1 MPIQN
6 IKRIRPIEPTPD
18 SDYDVAYAVHVDDG
32 PEPQAVVEYA
42 KGAGRH
48 ASEAHVRHALAP
60 YLDED
65 ELPARLIVD
74 RDGTIRAAD

>member
-6 IKRIRPIEPTPD
+6 IKRVRPIEPAPD
-18 SDYDVAYAVHVDDG
+18 SGYEVAYGVHLDDG

-42 KGAGRH
+42 KGAGHH
-48 ASEAHVRHALAP
+48 ASEAHVRRALAP

-74 RDGTIRAAD
+74 HDGTIRAAD